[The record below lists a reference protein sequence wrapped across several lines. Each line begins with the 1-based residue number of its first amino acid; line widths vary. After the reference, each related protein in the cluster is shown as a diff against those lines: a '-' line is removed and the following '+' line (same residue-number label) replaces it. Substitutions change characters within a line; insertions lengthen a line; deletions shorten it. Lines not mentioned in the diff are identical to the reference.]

1 MAIVVYPVWFRE
13 MTISVEVEDE
23 HFNDGFQVGFH
34 RDDDD
39 GRRTLAN
46 TTGGVKKKSPF
57 HILSLAPSLC
67 FCIPISILEGRKKK
81 VFLSFSFL

>member
-46 TTGGVKKKSPF
+46 TSGVK
-57 HILSLAPSLC
+57 I
-67 FCIPISILEGRKKK
+67 
-81 VFLSFSFL
+81 